1 MRILI
6 RFLIVMAALYVANLI
21 VPGIM
26 VTDTNGWVAFTVMA
40 IVLAFANAIIRP
52 ILAFL
57 SCGCIIATMG
67 LFMLVVNALTLW
79 ISSYIAQNWLNVGFV
94 VDGFWS
100 AFWGSIIISL
110 VSFVLSVFL
119 PDKERRRD

>member
-6 RFLIVMAALYVANLI
+6 RFLIVMAALFVANLL
-21 VPGIM
+21 VPGIS

-40 IVLAFANAIIRP
+40 IILAFANAIIRP

-79 ISSYIAQNWLNVGFV
+79 FSSYIAQNWFNVGFV
-94 VDGFWS
+94 VDGFWP

-110 VSFVLSVFL
+110 VSFALSVFL
-119 PDKERRRD
+119 PDNDRPK